1 MCSIMGYCGSNA
13 DLDIFKKG
21 FDRTITRGPDDSRI
35 INTGNGFLGFHRLA
49 IMGLSPSGM
58 QPFELNGSFVVCNG
72 EIYGF
77 EEFKEQLSG
86 KYTFQSES
94 DCEILLPLYREYK
107 TDMFAMLDAEFACII
122 YDGETGEYI
131 AARDPVGIR
140 PLYYGFDET
149 GTLRCLLYTSP
160 SPRD

>member
-58 QPFELNGSFVVCNG
+58 QPFELKDVYKRQV
-72 EIYGF
+72 
-77 EEFKEQLSG
+77 
-86 KYTFQSES
+86 QSLHMIS
-94 DCEILLPLYREYK
+94 KDLL
-107 TDMFAMLDAEFACII
+107 
-122 YDGETGEYI
+122 
-131 AARDPVGIR
+131 
-140 PLYYGFDET
+140 
-149 GTLRCLLYTSP
+149 
-160 SPRD
+160 

>member
-77 EEFKEQLSG
+77 EQFKEQLSG
-86 KYTFQSES
+86 N
-94 DCEILLPLYREYK
+94 ILFKASPTVR
-107 TDMFAMLDAEFACII
+107 
-122 YDGETGEYI
+122 
-131 AARDPVGIR
+131 
-140 PLYYGFDET
+140 YYFPCT
-149 GTLRCLLYTSP
+149 ASTKQICLQC
-160 SPRD
+160 